1 MVKSRRSGPPDENPK
16 KMVTHA
22 IKDTSR
28 QIQHVR
34 RSKGTTV
41 DATGCQKMDDKEK
54 EMYGTK
60 ANDNYGINTKYYG
73 KCHKSVEEEERDRKS
88 GFASRLLPQ
97 HEFNINDWI
106 SEREE
111 EKEENDVD
119 SELESTAT
127 SLYNPN

>member
-28 QIQHVR
+28 QIQRVR
-34 RSKGTTV
+34 KSKGTTV
-41 DATGCQKMDDKEK
+41 YATGCQKMDDKEK
-54 EMYGTK
+54 QRYETK
-60 ANDNYGINTKYYG
+60 TNDNKGIGTKYYG
-73 KCHKSVEEEERDRKS
+73 KCHESVEEEERDRKS

-97 HEFNINDWI
+97 HENNRNGWI
-106 SEREE
+106 SDRKE

-119 SELESTAT
+119 SDLESTAT
-127 SLYNPN
+127 SRYNPS